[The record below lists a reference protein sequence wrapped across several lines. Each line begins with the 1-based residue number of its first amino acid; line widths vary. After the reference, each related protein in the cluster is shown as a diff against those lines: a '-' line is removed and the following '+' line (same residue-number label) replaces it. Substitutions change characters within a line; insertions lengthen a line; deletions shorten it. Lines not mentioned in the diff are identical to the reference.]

1 MSRSRNVLKPVFQ
14 NESGEDSNRDSQPG
28 YSDRKRMLSVTPSPG
43 NGRKKAKT
51 NHTADD
57 SGNPGPPT
65 EYISLSEATSRNLE
79 NIEDDF
85 EEDDELKIL
94 VTGGFNFGHIEND
107 RSQFKNNGKVV
118 DEIGQIAF
126 QVRIKSKWT
135 AQKRKTGRSENC
147 ESGPRKWLS
156 WTVQPWLS
164 ALAQKKDPGRPV
176 IDHLRWFKAVHF
188 SIDFHNPIFSGK
200 SRYDPFNR

>member
-28 YSDRKRMLSVTPSPG
+28 FSDRKRMLSVTPSPG
-43 NGRKKAKT
+43 HGRKKAKT

-57 SGNPGPPT
+57 PGPPT

-85 EEDDELKIL
+85 EENHELKIL

-107 RSQFKNNGKVV
+107 QSQFKNNGKVV

-126 QVRIKSKWT
+126 QVRLKSYQPHKNHKT
-135 AQKRKTGRSENC
+135 FRKM
-147 ESGPRKWLS
+147 
-156 WTVQPWLS
+156 
-164 ALAQKKDPGRPV
+164 
-176 IDHLRWFKAVHF
+176 
-188 SIDFHNPIFSGK
+188 PI
-200 SRYDPFNR
+200 

>member
-43 NGRKKAKT
+43 HGRKKAKT
-51 NHTADD
+51 NHTTDD
-57 SGNPGPPT
+57 QRPPT
-65 EYISLSEATSRNLE
+65 EYISLPEATSRNLE
-79 NIEDDF
+79 NIEEDF
-85 EEDDELKIL
+85 DADHELRIL

-126 QVRIKSKWT
+126 QVKFKSYQPHKNHKT
-135 AQKRKTGRSENC
+135 FRKM
-147 ESGPRKWLS
+147 L
-156 WTVQPWLS
+156 
-164 ALAQKKDPGRPV
+164 
-176 IDHLRWFKAVHF
+176 I
-188 SIDFHNPIFSGK
+188 
-200 SRYDPFNR
+200 